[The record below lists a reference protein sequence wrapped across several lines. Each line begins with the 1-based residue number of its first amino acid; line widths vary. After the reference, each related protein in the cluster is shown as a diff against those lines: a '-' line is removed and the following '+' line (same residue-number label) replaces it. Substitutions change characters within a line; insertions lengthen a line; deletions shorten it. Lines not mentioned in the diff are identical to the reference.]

1 MMSLQK
7 RRLQLSDPLSKH
19 LSIEGFL
26 NSCLMIFS
34 GACHQCP
41 STSICQGEVIVSVL
55 CDSMVK
61 RESGLRKCREV
72 LQRKS
77 HVSAMV
83 WVTKRS

>member
-1 MMSLQK
+1 MMGVQK

-19 LSIEGFL
+19 LSRKGFL
-26 NSCLMIFS
+26 KSCQMIFS
-34 GACHQCP
+34 GVCHQCP

-55 CDSMVK
+55 CDRIVK